1 MPSHSTIST
10 FELFQLF
17 PDQESARLYLEHRRW
32 NGEPVCPHCGCT
44 GRITARK
51 GKRLGYYRCRDCGE
65 EFTVRTASIF
75 ERSHVPLHK
84 WVYAMYL
91 VVTARKGIS
100 SLQLSK
106 EIGVTQKTA
115 WFILG
120 RLREACGD
128 DIDKLR
134 GMIEVDEVYIGGLES
149 NKHESKKAHAGRGPS
164 TKQAVL
170 GIRERGGKSVAV
182 PVESTD
188 KQTLQAKIAEHVE
201 EGSMICTD
209 EHQSYK
215 GLEALGYE
223 HGSVKHGAGE
233 YVGAND
239 IHVNS
244 AESMWAVFRR
254 GLYGTWHHC
263 SRKHL
268 ARYLSEATFRLNE
281 GNVKFH
287 TLERLAAFTD
297 KAFNRRV
304 TYKEITA

>member
-1 MPSHSTIST
+1 MPSRSTRST

-17 PDQESARLYLEHRRW
+17 PDQASARLYLEERRW
-32 NGEPVCPHCGCT
+32 RGVPVCPHCGCT

-65 EFTVRTASIF
+65 EFTVRTGSIF
-75 ERSHVPLHK
+75 GRSHVPLHK

-91 VVTARKGIS
+91 VVTSRKGIS

-106 EIGVTQKTA
+106 EIGVQQKTA

-128 DIDKLR
+128 DIELLR
-134 GMIEVDEVYIGGLES
+134 GIVEVDEVYIGGLEQK
-149 NKHESKKAHAGRGPS
+149 KHESKKTNAGRGPS

-170 GIRERGGKSVAV
+170 GIRQRGGKSVAV
-182 PVESTD
+182 PVDDTT
-188 KQTLQAKIAEHVE
+188 KATLQSKIAEHVE
-201 EGSMICTD
+201 TGAMICTD
-209 EHQSYK
+209 EHKSHK
-215 GLEALGYE
+215 GLESKGYA
-223 HGSVKHGAGE
+223 HGSVKHSTVE

-254 GLYGTWHHC
+254 GLYWTWHHC

-268 ARYLSEATFRLNE
+268 ARDLNEATFRLNE
-281 GNVKFH
+281 GSVKMH
-287 TLERLAAFTD
+287 TLGRLTAFTD
-297 KAFNRRV
+297 KAFNRRI
-304 TYKEITA
+304 TYKELTA